1 MCSWPII
8 IGLTGPLETFASQA
22 FGRGDVRECGLW
34 MHRCILISTMAF
46 ILITVVFLNTEVIL
60 VAIGMDA
67 KISKVAQQF
76 AIKHLPGVFMY
87 ILFASFEIVLGLI
100 GYSYVCMS
108 INLAILPFHA
118 ILSYLFVIYWN
129 MKIDGCAYAFDISY
143 TLSALTTIFVASRI
157 EGFKDAWFF
166 PTL

>member
-1 MCSWPII
+1 LCSAPII
-8 IGLTGPLETFASQA
+8 VGLTGPLETFASQA

-34 MHRCILISTMAF
+34 MQRCILISTMAF
-46 ILITVVFLNTEVIL
+46 ILITIVFLNSEVIL
-60 VAIGMDA
+60 VALGMDA

-76 AIKHLPGVFMY
+76 AIKHLPGLFMF
-87 ILFASFEIVLGLI
+87 ILFSSFEIVLSLV

-108 INLAILPFHA
+108 INLAILPLHA
-118 ILSYLFVIYWN
+118 IFSYLFVVYWN
-129 MKIDGCAYAFDISY
+129 MKIDGCAYAFNISC
-143 TLSALTTIFVASRI
+143 TLSALSTILFASRI